1 MKGWIPLTECPN
13 GLWAALLRSY
23 LEGAGVPVR
32 VENEHIQST
41 FGAGLLST
49 APPNAA
55 FGPLRLWV
63 PEDKA
68 SIAAQLIEEFFS
80 V

>member
-1 MKGWIPLTECPN
+1 MKGWLPLTECPN

-23 LEGAGVPVR
+23 LEGAGVPVWI
-32 VENEHIQST
+32 ENEHIQST

-49 APPNAA
+49 TLPNVA

-63 PEDKA
+63 PEEKA
-68 SIAAQLIEEFFS
+68 RMAARLIEEFFS